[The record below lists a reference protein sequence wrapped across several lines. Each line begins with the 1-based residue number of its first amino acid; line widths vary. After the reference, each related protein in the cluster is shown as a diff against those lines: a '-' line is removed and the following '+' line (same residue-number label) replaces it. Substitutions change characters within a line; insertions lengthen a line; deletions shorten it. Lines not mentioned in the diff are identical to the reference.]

1 MIYFYRSAADVVYFL
16 DIYAKAVKE
25 DLTPADK
32 QQLKEFGK
40 SLEGCPMTKT
50 KHSKMGKRLIAAMQ
64 EVVDHVEGRTALP
77 IRYLEVPEDVDVR
90 AIRSKL
96 GLSQAE
102 FSRRYAVSPR
112 SLQEWEQ
119 GRRRPESAVRAYL
132 TVIDRNPEAVE
143 KALMNKP

>member
-1 MIYFYRSAADVVYFL
+1 
-16 DIYAKAVKE
+16 
-25 DLTPADK
+25 
-32 QQLKEFGK
+32 
-40 SLEGCPMTKT
+40 MTKT
-50 KHSKMGKRLIAAMQ
+50 KHSKMGKRLIAAMK
-64 EVVDHVEGRTALP
+64 EVVDHGEGGTALP
-77 IRYLEVPEDVDVR
+77 MRYVEVPEDVDVR

-143 KALMNKP
+143 KALMNKS

>member
-1 MIYFYRSAADVVYFL
+1 
-16 DIYAKAVKE
+16 
-25 DLTPADK
+25 
-32 QQLKEFGK
+32 
-40 SLEGCPMTKT
+40 MTKT
-50 KHSKMGKRLIAAMQ
+50 KHSKMGKRLIAAMK

-77 IRYLEVPEDVDVR
+77 LRYVEVPEDVDVR

-143 KALMNKP
+143 KALVNQPGDAKRIRHENRLRRTVPTAGTRSCPKRAQIKV